1 LSSSALA
8 VPYIETLTL
17 VATAV
22 AEARGAA
29 AGGDK
34 EDVAFARNCLATGM
48 DHLRGLSR
56 RYSSSREARD
66 FAEGLNGVP
75 RPIVAD
81 PRFVAALVA
90 LADAVEA
97 SADLLG
103 RGAARIAE
111 ILRAWANDKS
121 PSHALELAIIADTV
135 MKAEK
140 KKGSSR

>member
-1 LSSSALA
+1 M
-8 VPYIETLTL
+8 PYIETLTL

-66 FAEGLNGVP
+66 FVSRET
-75 RPIVAD
+75 
-81 PRFVAALVA
+81 FAALRKRLSA
-90 LADAVEA
+90 SSGLMSLFIRSAVNTRRKEQ
-97 SADLLG
+97 
-103 RGAARIAE
+103 RAA
-111 ILRAWANDKS
+111 
-121 PSHALELAIIADTV
+121 
-135 MKAEK
+135 
-140 KKGSSR
+140 